1 MKRVPNYILTKNKKF
16 MEKYKETHIFMFWIL
31 RNTIHVYLK
40 GLWNLWEIDSGDYF
54 IFISQCIQIT

>member
-40 GLWNLWEIDSGDYF
+40 GL
-54 IFISQCIQIT
+54 